1 MHSDSYMHCP
11 LLNWYKRKTPGWPHP
26 VQFSLFLSMNVSL
39 TICLTLILI
48 APADSKKTP
57 YIIPY
62 NYYDLWMVV
71 AQNSSGQLFFDTT
84 PNARRVFIWKPYNA
98 SDYPKLFFEKYPK
111 IIQDPV
117 PTTTSGTFTRTLP
130 SDIHEGSQAALEK
143 TEKEV
148 STRHRTGIASADTP
162 TSAALE
168 FPPPGKRTS
177 TTAVPKALGMNM
189 LHHSLKLAELMVT
202 LSKQRSTP
210 NLTAPNFPNV
220 TF

>member
-11 LLNWYKRKTPGWPHP
+11 LLKWYKRRTPRWPHP
-26 VQFSLFLSMNVSL
+26 VPFPLFLSNNVSL

-48 APADSKKTP
+48 APTDSEETP
-57 YIIPY
+57 YYVPY

-84 PNARRVFIWKPYNA
+84 PNARRVFIWKPYNG
-98 SDYPKLFFEKYPK
+98 SDFPKLFFEKAPK
-111 IIQDPV
+111 IIPDAIS
-117 PTTTSGTFTRTLP
+117 TTTSGTSKGTLP
-130 SDIHEGSQAALEK
+130 PDIHEGSQTTIKK

-148 STRHRTGIASADTP
+148 SARHFTEIASDDTP
-162 TSAALE
+162 PSAPLE
-168 FPPPGKRTS
+168 LPPPGKRTS

-189 LHHSLKLAELMVT
+189 LHLSLKLAELMDT

-210 NLTAPNFPNV
+210 NLTLPYFPNV
-220 TF
+220 T